1 MVAFLIVAFIVIPI
15 VEIAAV
21 IQVGIWIGVWP
32 TVFLLIAVS
41 VFGVWLVKREGIR
54 TWRRFRDQV
63 DAREVPTDTVV
74 DGMLLLVAGVMLM
87 IPGFVTDILGLLLL
101 FPPTRKL
108 VRVMLIGRF
117 VRVYAVGRRGAQ
129 AARVVRVSSTVVSSR
144 PPRPAVPA
152 RLEPGPRPTPA
163 HGSPDPSAT
172 GNPGP
177 AGTGSARATRPP
189 TDGPPEVVS

>member
-15 VEIAAV
+15 VEIAAG
-21 IQVGIWIGVWP
+21 IQVGMWIGVWP

-87 IPGFVTDILGLLLL
+87 IPGFVTDIIGLLLL

-108 VRVMLIGRF
+108 VRILLIGRF
-117 VRVYAVGRRGAQ
+117 VRIYAIGRRGAQ
-129 AARVVRVSSTVVSSR
+129 ATRVIKVSSTVVNAR
-144 PPRPAVPA
+144 PPRTGGPA
-152 RLEPGPRPTPA
+152 RLEPGSEAGPSRAPS
-163 HGSPDPSAT
+163 SP
-172 GNPGP
+172 G
-177 AGTGSARATRPP
+177 
-189 TDGPPEVVS
+189 DGPEIVA

>member
-1 MVAFLIVAFIVIPI
+1 VVAFLIVAFIVIPI

-21 IQVGIWIGVWP
+21 IQVGMWIGVWP
-32 TVFLLIAVS
+32 TVFLLISVS

-74 DGMLLLVAGVMLM
+74 DGMLLLVAGLLLM

-101 FPPTRKL
+101 FPPTR
-108 VRVMLIGRF
+108 RVARMLLIGRF

-129 AARVVRVSSTVVSSR
+129 AARVVKVSSTVVNSRTPRATGPVPLEQGPASR
-144 PPRPAVPA
+144 P
-152 RLEPGPRPTPA
+152 E
-163 HGSPDPSAT
+163 
-172 GNPGP
+172 
-177 AGTGSARATRPP
+177 
-189 TDGPPEVVS
+189 DGPPEVVG